1 MYFTSKQLSFSGN
14 GNPICDGLYMYFLGF
29 NSLLCFNDEPQS
41 WNPQVKNK
49 TLMVEAQCVF
59 FYTLKVRSHYVILT
73 GHAVF
78 KQGTETERI
87 SRQDYRKLSVRSRKS
102 EPDKLE

>member
-1 MYFTSKQLSFSGN
+1 MKMYFTSKQLSFSGN

-59 FYTLKVRSHYVILT
+59 FLHS
-73 GHAVF
+73 
-78 KQGTETERI
+78 
-87 SRQDYRKLSVRSRKS
+87 
-102 EPDKLE
+102 